1 MGPARNMGRW
11 TDTGTEEIPVKSVSV
26 SEGRR
31 FSPEIDP
38 EDNSVTFREDDELFG
53 FW

>member
-1 MGPARNMGRW
+1 MKQMIYKLWLFMGPARNMGRW

-31 FSPEIDP
+31 FFS
-38 EDNSVTFREDDELFG
+38 
-53 FW
+53 